1 MSLANRKRQ
10 YDMFMERGQKELA
23 EQQVKGHPE
32 LLEEPEPEKETKSK
46 RKK

>member
-10 YDMFMERGQKELA
+10 YKMFLERGEKELA

-32 LLEEPEPEKETKSK
+32 LIEEEQTKSK
-46 RKK
+46 GNK